1 MSAQTSTPTPSRLRS
16 ESALYA
22 IAARLLQPPTGELF
36 EALRGGDLQ
45 WAAEACAEALG
56 GGELSLAAGALR
68 QAWAAAPAAT
78 LDELAAQHERAYGQA
93 STGDRSPYELM
104 YGGTTP
110 FREPQDLADLMG
122 YYGAFHLELASG
134 AHDRPD
140 HAGVEAEFL
149 AYLLHLEA
157 LAVERGMAEQAEVA
171 AEAAR
176 AFLRDHLAGFAA
188 PFARKV
194 AQTAPAGAPREAA
207 RLLAALAAHHC
218 GRLGVQRAERRFVPL
233 QEPDADPGPQDGGM
247 P

>member
-22 IAARLLQPPTGELF
+22 IAARLLLPPTEELL
-36 EALRGGDLQ
+36 EALRSGDLQ
-45 WAAEACAEALG
+45 WTAEACAEALG
-56 GGELSLAAGALR
+56 GGELTGAARALGGA
-68 QAWAAAPAAT
+68 WTAAPAAS

-93 STGDRSPYELM
+93 CTGDRSPYELM

-122 YYGAFHLELASG
+122 YYAAFHLQLAGG

-149 AYLLHLEA
+149 AYLLYLEA
-157 LAVERGMAEQAEVA
+157 FALERGMAEQAEIA

-194 AQTAPAGAPREAA
+194 AETAPAGAPREAA

-218 GRLGVQRAERRFVPL
+218 DRLGVQRAERRFVPL
-233 QEPDADPGPQDGGM
+233 QDPDADPELQDGGM